1 MALDVQIGP
10 PKEEREWRWLY
21 TLWQQEWGGETMVS
35 RGHVYRLADLDSLVA
50 KIDGEMAGAAT
61 YRMDGVGGCE
71 LMSINATRSN
81 AGVGTRLLEAVERAA
96 REAGCRRV
104 WLITSNDNL
113 NALRFYQRRGYRMT
127 ALYPGAID
135 EARRIKPTI
144 PLIGNDG
151 IEIHDELELAK
162 ALA

>member
-1 MALDVQIGP
+1 
-10 PKEEREWRWLY
+10 
-21 TLWQQEWGGETMVS
+21 MVS
-35 RGHVYRLADLDSLVA
+35 RGHIYQLADLVSLVA
-50 KIDGEMAGAAT
+50 KVDGEMAGAAT
-61 YRMDGVGGCE
+61 YRIDGRGGCE
-71 LMSINATRSN
+71 LMSINATRPH
-81 AGVGTRLLEAVERAA
+81 AGVGSRLLEAVERAA

-113 NALRFYQRRGYRMT
+113 NALRFYQRRGYRMA

-135 EARRIKPTI
+135 EARRIKPSI
-144 PLIGNDG
+144 PLVGNDG